1 MEADGGASR
10 ELADA
15 LERAPS
21 DPEGAARALQA
32 VIARPDA
39 RRTQDKEKE
48 QAIYELGKLYC
59 RLGRANELRSMLV
72 NLRPF
77 FGTLPKSKTAKIVR
91 SLIDMVGEIPNTAV
105 LLAELCKES
114 IEWCRAEKRAFLR
127 QRIES
132 RLAKLHLQMREYK
145 EAISLVT
152 RLAKEVK
159 KVDDKLLLVEIH
171 LTESRVHLA
180 LKNVPKSK
188 GALTAARSAASA
200 IYCPPLLQ
208 AEIDLQAGTLC
219 AEERD
224 FKTAFSYFFEAF
236 EGYNTVNRPDDAVRC
251 LKYMLLSKIMTDSP
265 SEVYAIINS
274 KSGVRHAG
282 VEVESMRAIA
292 DAHKKRSLEAYEEV
306 LAKFRPQLLDDPL
319 VRAHLEE
326 LQDTLLEQNILRVVE
341 PFSRVE
347 IEHVARIMRL
357 PQAQVE
363 AKLSQLIL
371 DHKLRGI
378 LDQGAGLLILF
389 GQSSADSTYETGLE
403 TIKELSNVVDKL
415 YAKAKK
421 LH

>member
-1 MEADGGASR
+1 
-10 ELADA
+10 
-15 LERAPS
+15 
-21 DPEGAARALQA
+21 
-32 VIARPDA
+32 
-39 RRTQDKEKE
+39 
-48 QAIYELGKLYC
+48 
-59 RLGRANELRSMLV
+59 
-72 NLRPF
+72 
-77 FGTLPKSKTAKIVR
+77 
-91 SLIDMVGEIPNTAV
+91 